1 MMDIGKDISKKIRSA
16 IKAKLIELGAYVDDE
31 LPDYIMV
38 MVANKKSQA
47 QMTEDLG
54 LFLSANTEQF
64 TSWLNG
70 LLNKLQTLGTDKQK
84 SQELEKSETESM
96 SQQHV
101 AKKKKTP
108 EKTDK
113 SISEKTMVK
122 DKNLPKVQKS
132 IPVKT
137 NKVVQEAKKVKGEEE
152 YVPLLLDK
160 SEIDE
165 FNEEFK
171 PEESKSNKKSSET
184 PTAVTGQI
192 KSPSSKVSPTSKTSP
207 STAASAEVKPTV
219 KSPEDTTY
227 IRSVMVKP
235 SVTKRLG
242 SVHSRIGQVP
252 KAMAVPVKRSGT
264 EPQRQVSPVKRKQPM
279 SVVGNVKR
287 KFTEFEEEEEYDP
300 YNPAV
305 GSVASVIRVTD
316 RKSSVPAGLQANKSL
331 LVKAVSAAEK
341 SVSSKMQQILNE
353 RKMYS
358 EKESATVQPIQ
369 RGNRSSSVPGD
380 THPHTG
386 KNSGLVKSRSG
397 TQKPV
402 NREVAGQMGQVVG
415 GVKSRVG
422 ARLVPHQSEA
432 HMDMV
437 SPMTVTLSSGMKP
450 KANLQLMSQVT
461 REKRMFKDLRYTIA
475 NDMEKVKKE
484 PEVAR
489 VPPVMDSRR
498 VQCVPIQDKAGE
510 DSEEKEET
518 SVNSDE
524 EIYLTDTIGKGGM
537 VSEEEV
543 EELESNSDVSVE
555 ENIEGSDNITATDD
569 IQQVPEE
576 DIDDL
581 DLVVEEVAYS
591 AEPVERSQLDKRR
604 FIQQRTEVESSSN
617 TKFIVTLDGVDHD
630 KYEIAMGKSD
640 EDTEMVIQNIAQQ
653 SIDMVQQVT
662 PTFSS
667 YYKQKPITLPK
678 VNLVEMKK
686 PDNIVPAIGPISIN
700 LRDTDD
706 EEEMEVDD
714 DSPLKKAKMTERC
727 RFWPACVNGNSCTY
741 HHPTVPCKMFPQ
753 CKFGDRCLF
762 IHPNCKFDAKC
773 TRKDCPYTHASK
785 RGTVATTVIQKIV
798 PVAIP
803 APGPAPIRPAYMPST
818 PSSVTC
824 KFYPNCKNM
833 SCPFPHPTPCRF
845 GMSCMKKS
853 QCVFYHPAL
862 PTKDKLKWT
871 ASKTSDDRISE
882 RKFESSAVDKHMSSK
897 IT

>member
-1 MMDIGKDISKKIRSA
+1 MDIGKDISKKIRSA

-38 MVANKKSQA
+38 MVANKKSQT

-54 LFLSANTEQF
+54 LFLSSNTEKF

-70 LLNKLQTLGTDKQK
+70 LLDKLQTLGTDKQK

-96 SQQHV
+96 NQQNV
-101 AKKKKTP
+101 VKKKKIP

-113 SISEKTMVK
+113 SVTEKTVTKEKNVTKGPKSFAAKTHKAIK
-122 DKNLPKVQKS
+122 D
-132 IPVKT
+132 
-137 NKVVQEAKKVKGEEE
+137 AKKIKGDEE

-160 SEIDE
+160 SETDE
-165 FNEEFK
+165 FSEEFK
-171 PEESKSNKKSSET
+171 PEEIKGNKKTSEVST
-184 PTAVTGQI
+184 PSTGQI
-192 KSPSSKVSPTSKTSP
+192 KTSSKVSPTTKTNP
-207 STAASAEVKPTV
+207 TSTASAEVKPSV
-219 KSPEDTTY
+219 KSSGDTTY

-252 KAMAVPVKRSGT
+252 KAMAVPVKRAASET
-264 EPQRQVSPVKRKQPM
+264 QRQVSPVKRKQPM

-287 KFTEFEEEEEYDP
+287 KFTEFEEEEYDP

-316 RKSSVPAGLQANKSL
+316 RKSSVPAALQANKSL

-341 SVSSKMQQILNE
+341 SVSSKMQEILQE
-353 RKMYS
+353 RKLYS
-358 EKESATVQPIQ
+358 EKESATVQPFQ
-369 RGNRSSSVPGD
+369 RTSRSNSGPGDSVPHISKTAGVI
-380 THPHTG
+380 P
-386 KNSGLVKSRSG
+386 VKSRTG
-397 TQKPV
+397 PQKHRS
-402 NREVAGQMGQVVG
+402 REVASPVAKVAG

-422 ARLVPHQSEA
+422 VRALPRQSEA

-437 SPMTVTLSSGMKP
+437 SPMKVTLSSGFKP
-450 KANLQLMSQVT
+450 KSNLQLVSQAS
-461 REKRMFKDLRYTIA
+461 REKRMFRDLRYTIE
-475 NDMEKVKKE
+475 NDTEKVKKV

-498 VQCVPIQDKAGE
+498 VQCVPVQEETGVE
-510 DSEEKEET
+510 SEEKEET
-518 SVNSDE
+518 LTNSDE
-524 EIYLTDTIGKGGM
+524 EIFVGKVGIT
-537 VSEEEV
+537 SEDEAEEY
-543 EELESNSDVSVE
+543 ESNPDVVADQNVE
-555 ENIEGSDNITATDD
+555 ENGNIIGNTDMSQVVDEDN
-569 IQQVPEE
+569 
-576 DIDDL
+576 DDL
-581 DLVVEEVAYS
+581 DLLVEEVEYTT
-591 AEPVERSQLDKRR
+591 EPVDRGQVDKRR
-604 FIQQRTEVESSSN
+604 FIQQRTAPEMASN

-630 KYEIAMGKSD
+630 KYEIAMEKLD
-640 EDTEMVIQNIAQQ
+640 EE
-653 SIDMVQQVT
+653 SDMVTQGMAEQSVNVVQRVN
-662 PTFSS
+662 PILSNV
-667 YYKQKPITLPK
+667 YKQKLVTPPQ
-678 VNLVEMKK
+678 VNLVATKK
-686 PDNIVPAIGPISIN
+686 PESRPPAIGPISIN
-700 LRDTDD
+700 LHDTDE
-706 EEEMEVDD
+706 EEEMEVEDAE

-727 RFWPACVNGNSCTY
+727 RFWPACVNGNACTY

-785 RGTVATTVIQKIV
+785 RGTIATTVIQKIV

-803 APGPAPIRPAYMPST
+803 APGPTPIRPTYMPKMPST
-818 PSSVTC
+818 SAVTC

-845 GMSCMKKS
+845 GMSCMKKA
-853 QCVFYHPAL
+853 QCAFYHPAL

-871 ASKTSDDRISE
+871 ACKTSDDHISE
-882 RKFESSAVDKHMSSK
+882 RRFDSPAVDKQFPTK
-897 IT
+897 IR